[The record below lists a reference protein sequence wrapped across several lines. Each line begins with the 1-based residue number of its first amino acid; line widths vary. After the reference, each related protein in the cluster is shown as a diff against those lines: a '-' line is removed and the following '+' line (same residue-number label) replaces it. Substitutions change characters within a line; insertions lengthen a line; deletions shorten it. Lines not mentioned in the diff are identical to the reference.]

1 MDIQYHCR
9 YDELVE
15 PSDLVPHPKNS
26 KMHPKEQ
33 IDALCRFIRVS
44 GWRQP
49 VTVSR
54 RSGFVVAGHARLAA
68 AIAIGCQA
76 PVVTQDFD
84 SETDEIAFLL
94 ADNRLAELAITD
106 EDILQSNLD
115 LLDVGGFDIGDIG
128 FDLDIDLSIGETSSD
143 GGAAEER
150 QQSSQETGLDEIKVF
165 VIPEKRVELMD
176 LLKVFALKNGEK
188 SIRWQKR

>member
-1 MDIQYHCR
+1 
-9 YDELVE
+9 
-15 PSDLVPHPKNS
+15 
-26 KMHPKEQ
+26 
-33 IDALCRFIRVS
+33 
-44 GWRQP
+44 
-49 VTVSR
+49 
-54 RSGFVVAGHARLAA
+54 VAGHARLAA

-106 EDILQSNLD
+106 DDILQSNLD
-115 LLDVGGFDIGDIG
+115 LLDASGFDIGDIG